1 MTSDG
6 LKGIERVYWPNLE
19 ALILNENKIDHLG
32 IDLLIKATFS
42 KSLKKLFLGEH
53 SVIQETT
60 ISELQG
66 AKSSVAANG
75 PTSNGLASV
84 L

>member
-1 MTSDG
+1 MVKAVKNEMTSEG

-19 ALILNENKIDHLG
+19 ALILNENKIDHMG

-53 SVIQETT
+53 SIM
-60 ISELQG
+60 
-66 AKSSVAANG
+66 
-75 PTSNGLASV
+75 
-84 L
+84 